1 MNSSPAGAA
10 LVRRTPT
17 DASTSAGAA
26 VGPCR
31 LDDPGTPEADPAS
44 ASRRP
49 DDGDAIDGTVVVIL
63 AQVVPRAWAWG
74 ASRYLLARAQARRAP
89 GLRFVKQLGS
99 GFDGGFGLRPS
110 LSRQALF
117 CVFGSRPAAEAFADG
132 PVVAAYRSR
141 SDECATLV
149 LRPVSS
155 RGRWSGMALSAGA
168 PAAPGAP
175 VVALTRASIRPSQA
189 WRFWRH
195 APPSEQALDAA
206 DGCVLSAGLGEA
218 PLLRQAT
225 LTAWRDVEAMN
236 AYARQGAHLAAIR
249 ASREGAF
256 FSESM
261 FVRFEPIRMAGCW
274 KGRVLG

>member
-1 MNSSPAGAA
+1 MPSPAGAA

-17 DASTSAGAA
+17 DASGPDRAAEGARR
-26 VGPCR
+26 P
-31 LDDPGTPEADPAS
+31 DDPGTPEADPAS

-49 DDGDAIDGTVVVIL
+49 EDSEAIDGTVVVVL
-63 AQVVPRAWAWG
+63 AQVAPRAWAWG
-74 ASRYLLARAQARRAP
+74 ASRYLLARAQARRAS

-110 LSRQALF
+110 VSRQGLF
-117 CVFGSRPAAEAFADG
+117 CVFDSRAAAEAFADG
-132 PVVAAYRSR
+132 PVVAAYRTR

-155 RGRWSGMALSAGA
+155 RGRWSGMALRAGA
-168 PAAPGAP
+168 PATPGAP
-175 VVALTRASIRPSQA
+175 VVALTRASIRPSRA
-189 WRFWRH
+189 WRFWRY
-195 APPSEQALDAA
+195 APPSEQALDSA
-206 DGCVLSAGLGEA
+206 DGCLLSAGLGEA
-218 PLLRQAT
+218 PLVRQAT
-225 LTAWRDVEAMN
+225 LTAWRDVAAMD

-261 FVRFEPIRMAGCW
+261 FVRFEPIRMAGQW